1 MSTPAEVLSRALTRL
16 ANDRRR
22 RTTQYANLAP
32 RPGASA
38 VAQRLLSDI
47 GFLEGTQFSYINAN
61 AAHVTPPDDDS
72 PRDIRQLVLC
82 AYGLGLD
89 ASRFTARN
97 ATIRTARGP
106 GTPGLAP
113 FVDLPS
119 VIVSAELDGETYS
132 AQKNNL
138 VRRNMTQRRSG
149 PAYHF
154 LIDRRGG
161 ITVGPALD
169 YQTSVAPARGE
180 HGVFIGLEGALGLAR
195 TELDA
200 GRTASAFELPYT
212 SLQMLTLSVLLA
224 KLFTAYPSI
233 PRSISDPADVDSPAL
248 LYEASSLPDGVSRR
262 NFSNGAWIQQPSYGA
277 DFDYGLSDNDALNA
291 AVTQEGSF
299 DLATEIFRPLQAPQA
314 LAARDEVRTAIGTVD
329 TAGAQ
334 SLFLGAYTS
343 IASPER
349 ANDMETQTRRQIF
362 VERLRVTHTEADD
375 AGTQSAETSEGGA
388 TLTPVIPTV
397 VNADPHTYNYTSGL
411 WGDGE
416 IY

>member
-32 RPGASA
+32 RPGAST

-47 GFLEGTQFSYINAN
+47 GFLEGTQFSYLNAN
-61 AAHVTPPDDDS
+61 AAHVTPPVDDS

-89 ASRFTARN
+89 ASRFTSRN
-97 ATIRTARGP
+97 TTVRTARGP

-119 VIVSAELDGETYS
+119 VLVSAELDRETYS
-132 AQKNNL
+132 AQKNDL

-169 YQTSVAPARGE
+169 YQTSVVPARSE
-180 HGVFIGLEGALGLAR
+180 HGVFIGLEGALGIAR
-195 TELDA
+195 AELDA
-200 GRTASAFELPYT
+200 GRTSSAFELPYT
-212 SLQMLTLSVLLA
+212 SLQVLTLTVLLA
-224 KLFTAYPSI
+224 KLFTAYPTI
-233 PRSISDPADVDSPAL
+233 PRAVSDPEDGAVPAL
-248 LYEASSLPDGVSRR
+248 LYAAPTLPDGVARR
-262 NFSNGAWIQQPSYGA
+262 NFSNGAWIQQESYGV
-277 DFDYGLSDNDALNA
+277 DFDYGLTDDAALNA
-291 AVTQEGSF
+291 AVTQEGAF
-299 DLATEIFRPLQAPQA
+299 DLATEIFRPLQAPPA

-334 SLFLGAYTS
+334 ALFLGAYTS

-349 ANDMETQTRRQIF
+349 ANDMQAQTRRQIF
-362 VERLRVTHTEADD
+362 VERLRVTHNEADD
-375 AGTQSAETSEGGA
+375 AGAQAAETSEGGS

-397 VNADPHTYNYTSGL
+397 VNADPHTYNYTTGL
-411 WGDGE
+411 WGDEE